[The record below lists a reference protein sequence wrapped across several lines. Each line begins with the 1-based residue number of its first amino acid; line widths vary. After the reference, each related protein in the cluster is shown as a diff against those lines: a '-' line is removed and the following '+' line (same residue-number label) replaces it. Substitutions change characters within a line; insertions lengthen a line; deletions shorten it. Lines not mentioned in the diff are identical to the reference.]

1 MRKSINE
8 FNNLLTETEKLST
21 SELCLVRGGDGE
33 DLRRNTSFRIGS
45 TTITASLTTTTTN
58 STTTIS
64 GTLTLSGSINTT
76 LSGTT
81 TLKK

>member
-8 FNNLLTETEKLST
+8 FNSILTETEKLST
-21 SELCLVRGGDGE
+21 TQLCLVRGGDGE
-33 DLRRNTSFRIGS
+33 DLRRNTSFSIGG
-45 TTITASLTTTTTN
+45 TTITTSTTTTTTG

-64 GTLTLSGSINTT
+64 GTIT
-76 LSGTT
+76 LSGTISGTYSGST